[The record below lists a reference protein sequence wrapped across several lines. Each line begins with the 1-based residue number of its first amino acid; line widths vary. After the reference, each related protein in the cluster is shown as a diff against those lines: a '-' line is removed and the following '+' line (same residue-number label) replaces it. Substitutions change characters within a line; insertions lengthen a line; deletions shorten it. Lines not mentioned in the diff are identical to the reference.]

1 MVGDAATGDDAL
13 AWSDIRYVVGRAN
26 RVVLD
31 GTSGVARASRL
42 LGILGPSGSGKTT
55 LLNVLAGRL
64 KTDGTATNTATT
76 TTMRKR
82 RARRGVATG
91 RVAYA
96 GDASG
101 RGGRGATP
109 LSYVE
114 QDPKFFSNLTVRETL
129 TLDAALQGGDAADVD
144 AIIRRLGLVA
154 CADTY
159 VGGDTGGKAVR
170 GISGGE
176 RRRLAIA
183 AETLCL
189 RNARRRRD
197 ADAGAGAGGGARGE
211 DIIGIVV
218 EPTTRRR
225 HPRGRAHDRSGRA
238 PGGQDR
244 PEAQRDRGRGSRRG
258 GVRGAFC
265 ENRFSPTAR
274 FQRVIASPFN

>member
-96 GDASG
+96 GYASG

-197 ADAGAGAGGGARGE
+197 ADAGAGAGGG
-211 DIIGIVV
+211 
-218 EPTTRRR
+218 TRRGHHR
-225 HPRGRAHDRSGRA
+225 HRRRAHNAAASSSRTSPRPVWTRTRRTRSSRSSE
-238 PGGQDR
+238 R
-244 PEAQRDRGRGSRRG
+244 PRSRKPPRWCAWC
-258 GVRGAFC
+258 VL
-265 ENRFSPTAR
+265 
-274 FQRVIASPFN
+274 